1 MRNFTSFL
9 NRRNIKDLKEWC
21 SANGIKNI
29 DELRKY
35 CNAHFLKLTDE
46 EYSYLFEAPAAKVEK
61 QTATEETWH
70 VPAAER
76 PIKQPSARKKTTRRT
91 PSKKAKKE

>member
-9 NRRNIKDLKEWC
+9 SRRNIKDFKGWC

-46 EYSYLFEAPAAKVEK
+46 EESYLFETPTAKVEE
-61 QTATEETWH
+61 QSGTEETWH

-76 PIKQPSARKKTTRRT
+76 PIKKPSTRKKTTRRT
-91 PSKKAKKE
+91 TSKKAKKE